1 MGAYHSKLI
10 SVQMSIL
17 VNVTEVPDLQGKEQ
31 QGLLGGGTYQGLLG
45 EEGVVCSTRAHQNSD
60 SEYMLKLKQG
70 NQNALRTKSADS
82 LKNHH
87 PMKYYEFQEPFCHI
101 MFMIFSNK

>member
-45 EEGVVCSTRAHQNSD
+45 EEGLVCSKRAHQNSD
-60 SEYMLKLKQG
+60 SECMLALKQG
-70 NQNALRTKSADS
+70 NQNALRTN
-82 LKNHH
+82 L
-87 PMKYYEFQEPFCHI
+87 QI
-101 MFMIFSNK
+101 L